1 MTRGEPRV
9 PGAGTGEGVHS
20 ARRDILERVQRR
32 LDSCRAARPGQ
43 RVLVACS
50 GGLDSTVLL
59 DVLSRMAERRALH
72 LRVAHVDHRVRPDSW
87 EDALFVREL
96 AAARALDSYIGVVDP
111 DVLPRDASPEERLR
125 AARHRLLEAEAVRWK
140 ADWLAVG
147 HHADDQAEWMLMRML
162 QGSTPDGWVME
173 PARPPWIRP
182 LFDVWREDLL
192 GYATMR
198 GLAWREDSSNRDLA
212 VPRNRIR
219 HQTLPWLEAHGAPAL
234 RKSLVA
240 CAAELREDADH
251 LARESA
257 ALLHRARLGEG
268 QAISLTVLADRPPAL
283 VRRAVALWLRTV
295 VGIEARRSVVAEVL
309 ELVRRTARVG
319 GGLDLGDG
327 LRIERREAT
336 VELVGRPSHQRAP
349 GRPTARVEGDEPF

>member
-1 MTRGEPRV
+1 MTRGDLRAPAV
-9 PGAGTGEGVHS
+9 GTGEGVHS
-20 ARRDILERVQRR
+20 SRRDLLERVQRR

-59 DVLSRMAERRALH
+59 DVLARVAERRALH
-72 LRVAHVDHRVRPDSW
+72 LRVAHVDHRARPESW

-96 AAARALDSYIGVVDP
+96 AAARALDSYLGVVDP
-111 DVLPRDASPEERLR
+111 DVLPRGASPEERLR
-125 AARHRLLEAEAVRWK
+125 VARHQLLEAEAARWS

-162 QGSTPDGWVME
+162 QGVTPDGWVME

-198 GLAWREDSSNRDLA
+198 GLAWREDATNRDLA

-219 HQTLPWLEAHGAPAL
+219 HQTLPWLEAHGAPSL
-234 RKSLVA
+234 RRSLVA
-240 CAAELREDADH
+240 SAAEVREDADH
-251 LARESA
+251 LAREAA
-257 ALLHRARLGEG
+257 ALLHRARVGEG
-268 QAISLTVLADRPPAL
+268 QGISLAVLADRPPAL
-283 VRRAVALWLRTV
+283 VRRAVALWLRTTAGV
-295 VGIEARRSVVAEVL
+295 EARRSVVAAVF
-309 ELVRRTARVG
+309 ELMRSSARVG
-319 GGLDLGDG
+319 GRLDLGDG

-336 VELVGRPSHQRAP
+336 VDLVGRPGDERPP
-349 GRPTARVEGDEPF
+349 GRPTARVEGDDPF